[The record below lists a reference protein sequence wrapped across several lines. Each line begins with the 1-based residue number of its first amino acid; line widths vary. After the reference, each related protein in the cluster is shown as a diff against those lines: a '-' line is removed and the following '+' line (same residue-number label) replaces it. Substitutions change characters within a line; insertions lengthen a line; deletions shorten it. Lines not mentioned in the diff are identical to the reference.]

1 MINLYLTVL
10 EAEKSKIKVS
20 ADSVSGKFLL
30 PSSSIVFSPHPHRVE
45 EARGLSVILFVRSLV
60 PFMSS
65 LLS

>member
-30 PSSSIVFSPHPHRVE
+30 PSSSIVSPHPHRVE